1 MQTARAPNQ
10 PDASPAQSTQA
21 YRGRKEAYT
30 QALRQGSAARNL
42 AEGLREGQLFMVYQP
57 VVNPRM
63 RSTVGVEALL
73 RWRHPALGV
82 LSPGFFIEALSDE
95 LLAGQV
101 GHFVMNDVVR
111 QAAMWRKQ
119 GVRVGR
125 VAFNVMEADFHTPGF
140 TSRLANSMGRWG
152 ALPEDICVEVTEG
165 MFLGA
170 DSAAIIEEIRSL
182 ASFGVEVAFDDFGTG
197 YASLAHLR
205 LPTSR
210 IKIDRSFVSN
220 LTANL
225 IDREIVTA
233 VVGMGKAIGKAVTAE
248 GIETAEQRD
257 TLLGIGCETH
267 QGFLYSKGI
276 PADEIPGFVSR
287 FEALEG

>member
-1 MQTARAPNQ
+1 MQTEQAPNQ
-10 PDASPAQSTQA
+10 TDASIEQPAPV
-21 YRGRKEAYT
+21 YRVRREVYANV
-30 QALRQGSAARNL
+30 LRQGSAARNL
-42 AEGLREGQLFMVYQP
+42 ALALREGQLFMVYQP

-73 RWRHPALGV
+73 RWRHPELGV

-95 LLAGQV
+95 LLAAQV
-101 GHFVMNDVVR
+101 GYFVMNDVVR

-119 GVRVGR
+119 GVRIGR

-140 TSRLANSMGRWG
+140 TTRLANSMSRWG
-152 ALPEDICVEVTEG
+152 ALPADICVEVTEG
-165 MFLGA
+165 MFLGS
-170 DSAAIIEEIRSL
+170 DSESIIEEIQSL
-182 ASFGVEVAFDDFGTG
+182 ADFGVEVAFDDFGTG

-233 VVGMGKAIGKAVTAE
+233 VVSMGKAIGKAVTAE
-248 GIETAEQRD
+248 GIETPEQRD
-257 TLLGIGCETH
+257 TLLDIGCETH

-287 FEALEG
+287 FEAHEG

>member
-1 MQTARAPNQ
+1 MQTAHAPNQ
-10 PDASPAQSTQA
+10 TEASPEHSAPA
-21 YRGRKEAYT
+21 YRARKEANT
-30 QALRQGSAARNL
+30 NVLRKGSAIRNL
-42 AEGLREGQLFMVYQP
+42 AEGLRGGQLFMVYQP

-63 RSTVGVEALL
+63 RSMVGVEALL
-73 RWRHPALGV
+73 RWRHPELGV
-82 LSPGFFIEALSDE
+82 LAPGFFIEALSDE
-95 LLAGQV
+95 LLAAQV
-101 GHFVMNDVVR
+101 GYFVMNEVVR

-119 GVRVGR
+119 GVPVGR
-125 VAFNVMEADFHTPGF
+125 VAFNVMEADFQTPGF
-140 TSRLANSMGRWG
+140 TTRLANSMNRWG

-170 DSAAIIEEIRSL
+170 DSVSIIEEIQSL
-182 ASFGVEVAFDDFGTG
+182 AHFGVEVAFDDFGTG

-233 VVGMGKAIGKAVTAE
+233 VVSMGRAIGKAVTAE
-248 GIETAEQRD
+248 GIETPEQRD
-257 TLLGIGCETH
+257 TLLNIGCETH
-267 QGFLYSKGI
+267 QGYLYSKGI

-287 FEALEG
+287 FEAPEG